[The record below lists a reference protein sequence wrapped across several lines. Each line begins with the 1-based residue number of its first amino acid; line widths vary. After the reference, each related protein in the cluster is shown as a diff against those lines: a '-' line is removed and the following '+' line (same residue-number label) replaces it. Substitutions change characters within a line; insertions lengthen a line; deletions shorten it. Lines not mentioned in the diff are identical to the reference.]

1 MPRRRSRTWQAAR
14 ISARWRSRSGEAL
27 AFAMPLRHIDVVI
40 RSGIVPCTI
49 NLREETKMRTIL
61 VGAALIAL
69 TVGASAQDK
78 RPDYGTAINAAAA
91 KKIAAGVVAECQK
104 NGWNVAVAV
113 VDNHGFLVYFER
125 MDNTQTASMDIAI
138 GKARAAAT
146 YRRPTRVFM
155 DVINKGGVATATLP
169 GVFASPGGVPIMADG
184 KVTGAV
190 GVSGPTGD
198 QDEQCSKAGLETT

>member
-1 MPRRRSRTWQAAR
+1 MKIA
-14 ISARWRSRSGEAL
+14 
-27 AFAMPLRHIDVVI
+27 
-40 RSGIVPCTI
+40 
-49 NLREETKMRTIL
+49 L
-61 VGAALIAL
+61 VGAALVAL

-78 RPDYGTAINAAAA
+78 RPDYGTAVNAADA
-91 KKIAAGVVAECQK
+91 KKIAVGVVAECQK

-125 MDNTQTASMDIAI
+125 MDNTQTASMDIAV

-146 YRRPTRVFM
+146 YRRPTRVFA

-169 GVFASPGGVPIMADG
+169 GVFASPGGLPIMVDG

-190 GVSGPTGD
+190 GVSGVTGD
-198 QDEQCSKAGLETT
+198 QDEQCAKAGLGT